1 MDFFNKAK
9 ESLSAAGKGFTQKAN
24 DVSGIARVTFKIK
37 EEEKQLAESISELGM
52 QMYNLKNAEAKAM
65 FPELTERIR
74 LLYAELEKDRVEL
87 AFLKGKKICPN
98 CGTEL
103 EAELQC
109 CTVCGIN
116 VENVER
122 PAAAPV
128 QKFCSNCGNP
138 IPEGS
143 KFCMNCGTKVE

>member
-24 DVSGIARVTFKIK
+24 DVSGIARVT
-37 EEEKQLAESISELGM
+37 
-52 QMYNLKNAEAKAM
+52 M